1 MSRRLSQTTR
11 ADEFRFVFLNSTD
24 SFPFWGEKRDG
35 GAVIV
40 ETPHGVTTRF
50 HYSGSYPRVSLL
62 IRIGSYPMWCFTRFH

>member
-1 MSRRLSQTTR
+1 MSRRLTQTTR
-11 ADEFRFVFLNSTD
+11 RISIRISKFYRQFSIL
-24 SFPFWGEKRDG
+24 G
-35 GAVIV
+35 GKEGWWSRYV